1 MSGSD
6 SDSSE
11 GTTTD
16 TQTGELDAAYKLQ
29 LAVLDYLLVNG
40 QKDPSLLVCLFLIVS
55 ICAKLVVLT
64 DNWMSLLI
72 AVNLKQLVICI
83 LLANYC
89 FSQNA
94 RSFYIAQW
102 YRDFALQCEK
112 LASKQTQIDPS
123 EIDDLEINAAQHS
136 EAERKKKKLLVS
148 LFLLSLNQWCYT
160 LYTLV

>member
-40 QKDPSLLVCLFLIVS
+40 QKDPSLLVCLFLIGS
-55 ICAKLVVLT
+55 ISAKLVVLT

-72 AVNLKQLVICI
+72 AVNLKQLGNRYII
-83 LLANYC
+83 KLL

-148 LFLLSLNQWCYT
+148 LFLLSLSPW
-160 LYTLV
+160 